1 MDWRETAVVPENANP
16 DPAVMD
22 SIAGKIPAGQRVLLA
37 CRTRRFVM
45 AALGYGSATV
55 VLTGQTLIVAKD
67 RTFGR
72 PKPDIVIPLGEIA
85 GTGFGP
91 LLGVGPTWE
100 VTFDRKRGIGVSMYF
115 AGPAQ
120 AQQVEGELRAAVSNV
135 LAEAADPDLAQLHRS
150 LAAGQAQ
157 PPGDIGKT
165 LTPAQITGESRRM
178 RQHVAAGDLRSA
190 WDRRVQLGYG
200 VPSDGV
206 SQADRFWLDAA
217 PAIAA
222 LRLGGLKD
230 HPMVAMCCGM
240 ADSNQDRADPEQR
253 AAVAEFTRLFHG

>member
-1 MDWRETAVVPENANP
+1 MDWRDTAVIPEDADP
-16 DPAVMD
+16 DPAVVD
-22 SIAGKIPAGQRVLLA
+22 SIAEAIPAGQRILLA
-37 CRTRRFVM
+37 CRPKRWEM
-45 AALGYGSATV
+45 DMLAYQSATV
-55 VLTGQTLIVAKD
+55 VLTDQALIVAKD

-72 PKPDIVIPLGEIA
+72 PRPDKTIPLSEIT
-85 GTGFGP
+85 GSGFGP

-100 VTFDRKRGIGVSMYF
+100 VTFTRTRGIGASMYF
-115 AGPAQ
+115 AGPVQ
-120 AQQVEGELRAAVSNV
+120 AKQVEGELRAAVSNV
-135 LAEAADPDLAQLHRS
+135 LAEAADPDLAQLHRG

-157 PPGDIGKT
+157 PPGEVGKT

-178 RQHVAAGDLRSA
+178 RQQVAAGDLRSA

-200 VPSDGV
+200 VSPDGI
-206 SQADRFWLDAA
+206 SQPDRFWLDAA

-222 LRLGGLKD
+222 LRLGLKD

-240 ADSNQDRADPEQR
+240 ADSNQDRGDPEQR